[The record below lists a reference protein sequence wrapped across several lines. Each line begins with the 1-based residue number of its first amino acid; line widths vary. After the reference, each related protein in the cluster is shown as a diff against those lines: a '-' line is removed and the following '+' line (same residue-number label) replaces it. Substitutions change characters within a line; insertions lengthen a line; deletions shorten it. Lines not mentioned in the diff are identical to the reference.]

1 MKQSTFKSSSDVERT
16 KFAPANAGLHVAII
30 MDGNGRWARARGLP
44 RAAGHRAGARVVR
57 EIVEAAPSAG
67 IATLTL
73 YAFSS
78 DNWQRPEREVSAL
91 MHLFRRYIARE
102 TGNCVEKGVRLRVV
116 GRRDRLSPSLVSAIE
131 GAEAATADGKTITLR
146 IAIDYS
152 ARDAILRAAAL
163 LKARP
168 SREGFSAAL
177 GRANGEEVPA
187 SDVDLLIRTGNE
199 QRLSDFM
206 LWESA
211 YAELVFSARMWPD
224 YTPADLAEAVREF
237 HGRERRFGGL
247 LEVAG

>member
-1 MKQSTFKSSSDVERT
+1 MKQSTFKS
-16 KFAPANAGLHVAII
+16 ANAGLHVAII

-44 RAAGHRAGARVVR
+44 RAAGHRAGARVVS

-67 IATLTL
+67 ISTLTL

-102 TGNCVEKGVRLRVV
+102 TSTCVEKGVRLRIV
-116 GRRDRLSPSLVSAIE
+116 GRRDRLSPALVSAIE
-131 GAEAATADGKTITLR
+131 GAEAATAGGTTITLR

-152 ARDAILRAAAL
+152 ARDAIVRAAAL
-163 LKARP
+163 QTRT
-168 SREGFSAAL
+168 SREGFAAAL
-177 GRANGEEVPA
+177 GRANGEPSPA
-187 SDVDLLIRTGNE
+187 ADVDLLIRTGNE

-224 YTPADLAEAVREF
+224 YTPADLADAVREF